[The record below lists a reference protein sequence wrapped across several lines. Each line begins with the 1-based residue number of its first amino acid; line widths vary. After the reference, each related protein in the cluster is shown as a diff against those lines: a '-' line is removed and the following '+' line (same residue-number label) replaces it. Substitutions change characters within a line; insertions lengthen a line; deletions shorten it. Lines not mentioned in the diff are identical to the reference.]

1 MTDPSPERSSLPAL
15 TQAEWRSLFGRL
27 AGGNLESLNHP
38 PGIPPHPGDTH
49 TAPRRYDPPRTN
61 KQDPR

>member
-1 MTDPSPERSSLPAL
+1 MTDPSPEHVSFPAF

-27 AGGNLESLNHP
+27 AGGNLGSRDHL

-49 TAPRRYDPPRTN
+49 TAPPHYDPPRTT